1 MADFKPLAHSSEG
14 MTDDQE
20 PYEKGSRD
28 SIGGGRKSF
37 QKQHSMS
44 TMDEDSFQTAMQA
57 SQTNR
62 KSIKVTFEN
71 LNYSVKINST
81 K

>member
-1 MADFKPLAHSSEG
+1 
-14 MTDDQE
+14 
-20 PYEKGSRD
+20 
-28 SIGGGRKSF
+28 
-37 QKQHSMS
+37 MS
-44 TMDEDSFQTAMQA
+44 TMDEDAFQTAMQA

-81 K
+81 KEDLAKGMAKTKDL